1 MLSLSSGRLSS
12 ETIVLSVMLM
22 TSLGQ
27 PTHDEDQSASEKCDD
42 RRVTGQ
48 LEGVSGQLAALRDD
62 VMRRAPAA
70 SVCNCRCDG
79 GNLTQLHADVAAIR
93 ASVVESTDG
102 RDSAS
107 ANRSSDGKYFN
118 SRGAERLSTMHE
130 MN

>member
-1 MLSLSSGRLSS
+1 M
-12 ETIVLSVMLM
+12 LSVMLM

-42 RRVTGQ
+42 R

-107 ANRSSDGKYFN
+107 DNRSSDGKYFN
-118 SRGAERLSTMHE
+118 SRGAERLSTVHE

>member
-42 RRVTGQ
+42 R